1 MVKIEID
8 IKQIKKAIES
18 LPLKER
24 AKLVEELQKE
34 LVAMGDALEF
44 RLVEQ
49 MSQQTLFG
57 MADRSALIFIKLS
70 WIENQLA
77 IAKELIYR

>member
-34 LVAMGDALEF
+34 TVKN
-44 RLVEQ
+44 RY
-49 MSQQTLFG
+49 
-57 MADRSALIFIKLS
+57 
-70 WIENQLA
+70 
-77 IAKELIYR
+77 KELLKRVKQSTNKNPVSQKDIDRETAIVRKRIYGKSGH